1 MDHVSRT
8 GIGKRLSHANLR
20 PGNPKR
26 EGCLAR
32 WEYCNTRLADRTKES
47 AGEAT
52 AFMRFS
58 LERGPFGLPAVL
70 DPWGE
75 STRPEFHEMW
85 SLDHLHLNHLEL

>member
-32 WEYCNTRLADRTKES
+32 WEYCNTRLADRTKETQTTQIIRPRNKVCVNYGNKQNIDS
-47 AGEAT
+47 
-52 AFMRFS
+52 RS
-58 LERGPFGLPAVL
+58 SVNNHGLDVHF
-70 DPWGE
+70 
-75 STRPEFHEMW
+75 TI
-85 SLDHLHLNHLEL
+85 